1 MIRRKCRRCGSN
13 LPTHTSRIQTSIP
26 SAFHLSFPRP
36 LQSCSHP
43 QHIPCTLH
51 TQHPVLLIPQPSVPK
66 TALLCTQVTN
76 TKHSWQKKF
85 SLVLEVLEVNCISN
99 LGPII
104 PYNWQSSEQLWASY
118 YKKYDAFVVILSH
131 WLLYLQDNCY
141 CCMLFDVHAG
151 VTSIK
156 DAWSVV
162 TVSTRSGC
170 RRSASSLVVLCN

>member
-1 MIRRKCRRCGSN
+1 MEATYQ
-13 LPTHTSRIQTSIP
+13 LTPAEH
-26 SAFHLSFPRP
+26 RP
-36 LQSCSHP
+36 LPFTFPSPSLYKVAATPNTSHSP
-43 QHIPCTLH
+43 YT
-51 TQHPVLLIPQPSVPK
+51 TPVLLIPQPSMPK

-85 SLVLEVLEVNCISN
+85 GLVLEVLEVNCISN

-104 PYNWQSSEQLWASY
+104 PYNWQPSEPGQLWASH